1 MSGIRLIPAPLTV
14 DFEKVD
20 PARSEAFEREFQRLS
35 ETDEDPI
42 GQWLKIAK
50 ARGET
55 KETDPVLLHLM
66 VELHRKVDQL
76 TQIVKNETP
85 ERIDLALHAEI
96 EAIGFEHFR
105 LEEAAMEPGARYY
118 GRIEMPLF
126 PKRDMGVWFEAVD
139 ERLAKITR
147 LHERDEKEWNQ
158 YVTARERVMIREMK
172 QKKKGS
178 A

>member
-1 MSGIRLIPAPLTV
+1 VSDSIRLVPAPLEI
-14 DFEKVD
+14 DFA
-20 PARSEAFEREFQRLS
+20 PADSSSDAYEREYQRLS

-55 KETDPVLLHLM
+55 KETDPVLLHLI

-76 TQIVKNETP
+76 TQIVKNEEP
-85 ERIDLALHAEI
+85 ERLELPYRGEI

-105 LEEAAMEPGARYY
+105 LKTPQLTPKMRYY
-118 GRIEMPLF
+118 GRITMPLF
-126 PKRDMGVWFEAVD
+126 PKRDVGVWFEAVD
-139 ERLAKITR
+139 ECLARIDR
-147 LHERDEKEWNQ
+147 MHEGDVKEWNS

-172 QKKKGS
+172 GKS
-178 A
+178 S